1 MAKFGNAFMSL
12 FLDKRAR
19 ESLKAAKA
27 AQPVAAQPAAQSTTQ
42 SATQS
47 AAAAPG
53 AAPQT
58 PQTPPHPTQDEI
70 NARLEE
76 AVEARARNAASPDRR
91 ALIDQA
97 RQIHADKS
105 KLLDDL
111 PEEQQR
117 KLKAMAL
124 MALMKPPGGR

>member
-19 ESLKAAKA
+19 ESLKAVKTG
-27 AQPVAAQPAAQSTTQ
+27 QPAAAQSP
-42 SATQS
+42 
-47 AAAAPG
+47 AAASTAASHTSPQAP
-53 AAPQT
+53 T
-58 PQTPPHPTQDEI
+58 HPTQDEI
-70 NARLEE
+70 NARLDE

-91 ALIDQA
+91 ALIEQA

-105 KLLDDL
+105 KMLDDL

>member
-19 ESLKAAKA
+19 ESLKAVKTG
-27 AQPVAAQPAAQSTTQ
+27 QPAAAQ

-47 AAAAPG
+47 PVAAA
-53 AAPQT
+53 

-70 NARLEE
+70 NARLDE

-91 ALIDQA
+91 ALIEQA

-105 KLLDDL
+105 KILDDL